1 MNRRIRRLVYT
12 RPMPASA
19 WFRVL
24 QDVGRTVHD
33 VRVSLGW
40 SQREL
45 ARRSGVSQSRI
56 SRIERGRL
64 IDLPISVIDRL
75 FVTLGVRYWIGT
87 ERPQVARPPADHVH
101 ARCSGFVARRL
112 VTHGWL
118 VEREVEV
125 GGDRSRGWIDILA
138 FDPRSRALLVIEV
151 KTEIHDIGAIER
163 TINWYRRESLGA
175 ARRFGWRPAR
185 VSSALLVLQSS
196 VNDRRIVATSAVF
209 AAAFPGRAAELRT
222 LIDGSG
228 VPAEDRFLAMIDPR
242 SRRSAWLRSTPSEN
256 RRSTA
261 PYADYID
268 AARQMERVGT
278 VTVVRPRRRRADLPG
293 ASNRHE

>member
-1 MNRRIRRLVYT
+1 VYIRR
-12 RPMPASA
+12 MPASA
-19 WFRVL
+19 WFRLL
-24 QDVGRTVHD
+24 QDVGRTIHD

-40 SQREL
+40 SQHEL

-56 SRIERGRL
+56 SRIERGVL
-64 IDLPISVIDRL
+64 IDLRISVIDRL

-87 ERPQVARPPADHVH
+87 EEPQVSRPPVDQVH
-101 ARCSGFVARRL
+101 ARCSGYAARRL
-112 VTHGWL
+112 ISGSWL

-138 FDPRSRALLVIEV
+138 FHERSRSLLVIEV

-175 ARRFGWRPAR
+175 ARRFGWHPAR
-185 VSSALLVLQSS
+185 ILSALLVLQSN
-196 VNDRRIVATSAVF
+196 VNDRRIVDSSTVF
-209 AAAFPGRAAELRT
+209 AAAFPGRATELRT

-228 VPAEDRFLAMIDPR
+228 DPAEDRFLAMIDPR
-242 SRRSAWLRSTPSEN
+242 SRRSAWLRSTQSDS

-268 AARQMERVGT
+268 AARQLERVRL
-278 VTVVRPRRRRADLPG
+278 VTTAPPRRHQTDAVRASS
-293 ASNRHE
+293 ARE